1 MIRSAWLWRDQALS
15 DVNIVLY
22 VPDGTEQPSGKK
34 RKLQGGTE
42 TAETEVNMR
51 VIPGHKVILASC
63 SKYFEASIKRKMD
76 GSMSGLSDTLGS
88 SPEAVASL
96 ASVAEASKAQG
107 KLLLMERCES
117 AADLEA
123 AESCLR
129 AMYLQ
134 ESPLEGKLS
143 SCDLEQCISFLLKM
157 ARWVDLWH
165 AECISGSCVVALRQL
180 TCAASFEAR
189 HLNELLHGLPEF
201 LTSPSAP
208 AKALVTQVCS
218 KWLLHKYKDVY
229 EVVTVEEKRHAFC
242 ELCAEAV
249 IIWATQDDL
258 CGSKNDVA
266 IALAY
271 WSTAAGGEQ
280 HLPFF
285 TEHKDLVMFTFLVS
299 ESKLGPAFA
308 HERCKW
314 RSSARMGRAT
324 ASYPT
329 GPFEPPNP
337 FAAEILR
344 QSSEY
349 TWAVPADDIR
359 HATAASPKMLEP
371 ALYVK
376 GFLLRASVVMVEDD
390 LHIHVAPAGNHVIPA
405 PLGVYAKLE
414 MTCGGSTM
422 SGTSEVWVDGTFHRP
437 VSHGYIR
444 RPLGGGYVDPTL
456 RVREMLDRGDNV
468 SVRIKVEDMR

>member
-107 KLLLMERCES
+107 KL
-117 AADLEA
+117 
-123 AESCLR
+123 
-129 AMYLQ
+129 
-134 ESPLEGKLS
+134 
-143 SCDLEQCISFLLKM
+143 
-157 ARWVDLWH
+157 
-165 AECISGSCVVALRQL
+165 
-180 TCAASFEAR
+180 
-189 HLNELLHGLPEF
+189 
-201 LTSPSAP
+201 
-208 AKALVTQVCS
+208 LVTQVCS